1 MKNNNKS
8 NSLFILGRILPD
20 SGKIHQNQEI
30 YSTSGICPSLK
41 ASTYKDPF
49 KILVEVRN
57 EKSKRS
63 SSINT

>member
-20 SGKIHQNQEI
+20 SGKIHQNQEV

-49 KILVEVRN
+49 KMLVEVKNGKER
-57 EKSKRS
+57 E
-63 SSINT
+63 